1 MHAEHCLRSVLSLS
15 PLLLVILAESGP
27 LSDHL
32 LSRVNNPH
40 SPNLPELLRETSKR
54 VDLFSNKAQH
64 LQFSSTCQA
73 EWDFSSST
81 FGAVGIHCALYEMT
95 VFGY

>member
-40 SPNLPELLRETSKR
+40 SPNLPELPRETRKR

-64 LQFSSTCQA
+64 LQFSSKPARLRGISPLLCS
-73 EWDFSSST
+73 EPLEST
-81 FGAVGIHCALYEMT
+81 VLFT
-95 VFGY
+95 R